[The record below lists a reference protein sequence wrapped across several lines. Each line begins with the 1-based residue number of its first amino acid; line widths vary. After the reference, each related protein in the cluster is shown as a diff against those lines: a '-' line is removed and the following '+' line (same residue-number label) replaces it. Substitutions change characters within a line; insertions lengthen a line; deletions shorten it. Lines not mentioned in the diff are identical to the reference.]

1 MISDRLE
8 NMGRYFSL
16 HPAIKEILSLVSSGQ
31 LPSLND
37 SLHETER
44 DDLSFSI
51 STYHTAEDDKKYE
64 YHKRNADLQVMVKG
78 CERCDYSLF
87 QTDLS
92 IDEFE
97 KGDIAFSDAD
107 SSGTV
112 FLNEGSFVIFMPG
125 ELHRPGLAI
134 DEEEKVRKAVFKLK
148 FD

>member
-64 YHKRNADLQVMVKG
+64 YHKRNADLFIMLNGK
-78 CERCDYSLF
+78 ERCDYSLDPA
-87 QTDLS
+87 DLAD
-92 IDEFE
+92 IEFE
-97 KGDIAFSDAD
+97 KGDIAFSDAKRSGSVLLDD
-107 SSGTV
+107 SC
-112 FLNEGSFVIFMPG
+112 FVLFMPG
-125 ELHRPGLAI
+125 ELHKSGLAACG
-134 DEEEKVRKAVFKLK
+134 EEEVRKAVFKLR
-148 FD
+148 FS